1 LGSVAGGAHNLDQI
15 LTRRRR
21 QETSFSLKV
30 PPRQDPTPIP
40 TSSRALS
47 WRRSGSTSQR
57 AAGR

>member
-1 LGSVAGGAHNLDQI
+1 LEQI